1 MRIVY
6 VYKIQRDCI
15 IKLED
20 VHSVFGKEAPLP
32 ESGTKKKQLKKENF
46 IMKKQLS
53 ILLAATLLSGLLAG
67 CAAENTASGSE
78 STSAA
83 AADSNEIHLAVA
95 SPVTGDSAEYGIH
108 FNVGAEMAVEKINAE
123 GGINGRT
130 VVLES
135 YDSKNDAKEAAEV
148 ARLIGQNEQIL
159 ATIGDFSST
168 CCMAT
173 APIYEENK
181 LVQVSPSAGLIDF
194 PRVGPYNFSTTGVQ
208 EDDGPF
214 LINRVIH
221 EELGATSY
229 AMVYTNNDYGLNMLQ
244 YMNEEAETLGI
255 TVTDTEAVAAG
266 EKDYTAIVSKM
277 RQTEPEVVVIVA
289 NYNEVA
295 NCVKQI
301 RQVGWDVPIVI
312 SGSALTDQLVELLGD
327 DVNGIYSNI
336 AFVPSDNDEATQEFT
351 AEFTER
357 ASMPPSFHSVST
369 YDTVMLVCEAARTCG
384 DDLNR
389 ETLRDALESYEGFEG
404 LMGPIEFTEEGA
416 VHRGYKVVRY
426 EDGVLTSV
434 SDYMLAHDE

>member
-1 MRIVY
+1 
-6 VYKIQRDCI
+6 
-15 IKLED
+15 
-20 VHSVFGKEAPLP
+20 
-32 ESGTKKKQLKKENF
+32 
-46 IMKKQLS
+46 MKKQ
-53 ILLAATLLSGLLAG
+53 IGVLLAAALMSSLLAG
-67 CAAENTASGSE
+67 CGTSASSSSSDGASAAET
-78 STSAA
+78 
-83 AADSNEIHLAVA
+83 SNEVHLAVA

-194 PRVGPYNFSTTGVQ
+194 PRVGSYNFATTGVQ

-221 EELGATSY
+221 EELGAASY
-229 AMVYTNNDYGLNMLQ
+229 AMVYTNNDYGLNMLK
-244 YMNEEAETLGI
+244 YMNEEAESLGI

-336 AFVPSDNDEATQEFT
+336 AFVPSDDDEATKEFT

-384 DDLNR
+384 DNLTRD
-389 ETLRDALESYEGFEG
+389 TLRDALEACEGFEG

-416 VHRGYKVVRY
+416 VHRGYKVVQY
-426 EDGVLTSV
+426 QDGVLTSV